1 MPQHLVTMRIPEFT
15 IRQREDGQWCWALR
29 ASNGEA
35 LCHSEGYPTEAGA
48 IRGAKTA
55 KRRAAQ
61 ARIVVRDRKGKA
73 ARICA

>member
-1 MPQHLVTMRIPEFT
+1 MRIPEFA
-15 IRQREDGQWCWALR
+15 IRQREDGQWYWSLR

-55 KRRAAQ
+55 KRRAAL
-61 ARIVVRDRKGKA
+61 ARIVVRDATGRA
-73 ARICA
+73 ARSV